1 MPEVSVIIPVFNAA
15 GQLARCL
22 DSVCG
27 QTMADL
33 EILCVDDG
41 STDDSPEILARY
53 AGRDRR
59 IRLLRTDKNRGA
71 AAARNLG
78 LDAAA
83 GTWIGFVDSDDCIDA
98 AFYEKLLGSAAETG
112 AEVAK
117 GSLRRFDPRSGRSW
131 TEELVN
137 QNEKIRRHKAHFYCY
152 FTSALFQS
160 DFLRKHDI
168 RFPEEL
174 RYFEDP
180 FFAVKAA
187 LHCGRIA
194 LVDDARYL
202 YTLRPGSATRTA
214 PNRTQ
219 LEAQIQGS
227 HRILDLLDTERADDE
242 HYRIVFGFLLDLLLR
257 WCWRT
262 DASDELTR
270 GAAKGLDDLLSRCRD
285 QKDCLEIY
293 FLDKKVEH
301 RRWIAAALREKI
313 KKDETHPRLS
323 DLRG

>member
-1 MPEVSVIIPVFNAA
+1 M
-15 GQLARCL
+15 
-22 DSVCG
+22 
-27 QTMADL
+27 
-33 EILCVDDG
+33 
-41 STDDSPEILARY
+41 
-53 AGRDRR
+53 
-59 IRLLRTDKNRGA
+59 
-71 AAARNLG
+71 
-78 LDAAA
+78 
-83 GTWIGFVDSDDCIDA
+83 DSDDCIDA

-194 LVDDARYL
+194 LVDDA
-202 YTLRPGSATRTA
+202 ATCTPSGLVPPPAPHRTA
-214 PNRTQ
+214 HSLRRRFRART
-219 LEAQIQGS
+219 
-227 HRILDLLDTERADDE
+227 
-242 HYRIVFGFLLDLLLR
+242 GFLT
-257 WCWRT
+257 CWTRKGPT
-262 DASDELTR
+262 TSITGSCSASCWTF
-270 GAAKGLDDLLSRCRD
+270 C
-285 QKDCLEIY
+285 
-293 FLDKKVEH
+293 
-301 RRWIAAALREKI
+301 
-313 KKDETHPRLS
+313 
-323 DLRG
+323 